1 MTGTDKKASHEVKHT
16 EAKAPSNVKNG
27 QKKEQIKK

>member
-16 EAKAPSNVKNG
+16 EAKAPSKVKHG
-27 QKKEQIKK
+27 EKKEQIRK